1 MRIPKD
7 RDKLRDLIINLK
19 SLTSKL
25 EKVWNEMET
34 YSEGEGDKYAE
45 EETECEGG
53 T

>member
-19 SLTSKL
+19 TLTRKL
-25 EKVWNEMET
+25 ERVWNEMET
-34 YSEGEGDKYAE
+34 YTEEGDEYAS